1 MKHLKLNPI
10 LVITALIIAGV
21 FISCN
26 NAENKTEKTVT
37 ENKEESVEKVLYD
50 TGSPKSMLL
59 AVSEACGGIDKL
71 RSLNDVEFD
80 YHYLSPDGKSEVSK
94 ERYIFDNEISWA
106 RYSVHELNVSPDL
119 EGDIV
124 QFYDGE
130 SITVHHNGK
139 ALNDSTAIGTGRFL
153 RQANYMWFNMMFKLS
168 DPGIIYKYEG
178 QKEIEGTK
186 YDVVNVTY
194 DPEVTGKEQ
203 NDIFVVYINPE
214 THMVESF
221 DFSLPVWGIME
232 PVLHAQLTYEEIDG
246 IMVITRRI
254 MTSPDPNG
262 NGMVPMIDQQ
272 LKNVRFNNGFT
283 AAQLRQDI

>member
-130 SITVHHNGK
+130 SITVHHNGI

-178 QKEIEGTK
+178 QKEIEGAK

>member
-1 MKHLKLNPI
+1 MTDLKLNLPSAI
-10 LVITALIIAGV
+10 SALIITGML
-21 FISCN
+21 FSCN
-26 NAENKTEKTVT
+26 NAEKKTEEVTT
-37 ENKEESVEKVLYD
+37 ENLKETIEKVVYD
-50 TGSPKSMLL
+50 IESPKSMLL

-71 RSLNDVEFD
+71 KSLNDVEFD
-80 YHYLSPDGKSEVSK
+80 YHYLSPDGKSEISK

-130 SITVHHNGK
+130 SITVHHNGQ
-139 ALNDSTAIGTGRFL
+139 ALNDSIAIGTAQFL

-178 QKEIEGTK
+178 QEEIEGTK

-194 DPEVTGKEQ
+194 DAEVTGKEQ

-214 THMVESF
+214 TRMVESF

-254 MTSPDPNG
+254 MTGPDPDG
-262 NGMVPMIDQQ
+262 KGMVPMLDQQ
-272 LKNVRFNNGFT
+272 LKNIRFNNGFT
-283 AAQLRQDI
+283 ATQLHQDI

>member
-1 MKHLKLNPI
+1 MTDLKLNFPLAI
-10 LVITALIIAGV
+10 SVLIIIGML
-21 FISCN
+21 FSCN
-26 NAENKTEKTVT
+26 NAEKRTEENTT
-37 ENKEESVEKVLYD
+37 ENLKENIEKVVYD
-50 TGSPKSMLL
+50 IESPKSMLL

-119 EGDIV
+119 EGNIV

-139 ALNDSTAIGTGRFL
+139 ALNDSTAIGTGQFL

-246 IMVITRRI
+246 IMVITRRL
-254 MTSPDPNG
+254 MTGPDPNG

-272 LKNVRFNNGFT
+272 LKNIRFNNGFT